1 MSPTS
6 FQTAPS
12 RVNVIIIDLFL
23 LTVKFY
29 AKILVFIPVLI
40 KVSKNGSQLSGWQ
53 VVQNRD
59 CFCDFGRKLV
69 NLSLA
74 VHVQCFAAMDG
85 SKSLSTPWTGCLRR
99 TRHSIITRLSQTQ
112 IFLFS
117 YNGTKQ
123 TRLCANYQS
132 QNLKPSF
139 APQSYRAKRYR
150 CKATPYFTSASI
162 VSRLQGVCTD
172 VFYLLLHIL

>member
-1 MSPTS
+1 MLQTKVFCTSSPKGLLALSKTRILYFYVTQYFLQRLVS
-6 FQTAPS
+6 QKTAH
-12 RVNVIIIDLFL
+12 N
-23 LTVKFY
+23 
-29 AKILVFIPVLI
+29 
-40 KVSKNGSQLSGWQ
+40 LSGRQ
-53 VVQNRD
+53 LAQNRD

-85 SKSLSTPWTGCLRR
+85 SKSLNAPWTGRLRR
-99 TRHSIITRLSQTQ
+99 TRHSIKARLRQTQ

-123 TRLCANYQS
+123 TRLCAIS
-132 QNLKPSF
+132 
-139 APQSYRAKRYR
+139 QSYIAKRYR

>member
-12 RVNVIIIDLFL
+12 RVNIIIIDLFL

-74 VHVQCFAAMDG
+74 IHVQCFAAMDG

-99 TRHSIITRLSQTQ
+99 TRHSIATQLRQTQ

-123 TRLCANYQS
+123 TRLCAIS
-132 QNLKPSF
+132 
-139 APQSYRAKRYR
+139 QSYIAKRYR

-172 VFYLLLHIL
+172 FFYLLLHIL